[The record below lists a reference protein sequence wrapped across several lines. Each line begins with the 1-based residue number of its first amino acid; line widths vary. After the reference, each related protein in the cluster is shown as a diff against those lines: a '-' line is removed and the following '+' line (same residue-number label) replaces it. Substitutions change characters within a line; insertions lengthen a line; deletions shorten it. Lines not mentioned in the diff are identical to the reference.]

1 MAFGSVSGMNP
12 GHETQRCVS
21 STLDQVEAERFGNPE
36 LVTSLERVVDYV
48 ATNRTGGSSALASLL
63 LNCYDGSEY
72 SFDIT
77 ELCRLDDDYFADA
90 HNVIRLRTR
99 HNREPHDFF
108 DERGD
113 LFNQIADD
121 FGIRAKSE
129 VAQES

>member
-1 MAFGSVSGMNP
+1 MNS
-12 GHETQRCVS
+12 TQEEQRRVS
-21 STLDQVEAERFGNPE
+21 STLDQVEAERFGNPK
-36 LVTSLERVVDYV
+36 LIASLERVVDYV

-90 HNVIRLRTR
+90 LNVIRLRTR
-99 HNREPHDFF
+99 YNREPHDFF
-108 DERGD
+108 VERGE

-121 FGIRAKSE
+121 FGIRAKSD